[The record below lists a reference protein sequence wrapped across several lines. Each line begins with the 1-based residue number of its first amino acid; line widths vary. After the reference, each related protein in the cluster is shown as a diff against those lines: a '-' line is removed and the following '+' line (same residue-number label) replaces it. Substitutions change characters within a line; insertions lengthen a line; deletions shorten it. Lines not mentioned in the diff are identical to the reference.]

1 MGSHYF
7 TDRGDILSLQSLICN
22 FNLRAKTQSLYYKYG
37 FELRYVPVKTA
48 TYMPKKYTAQ
58 VEAIQTRSVQMIAK
72 KQEKTEAKPQHSSLL
87 AALQI
92 PARQPSARL
101 SLGVKR
107 LGFSLLSVMATIMMF
122 SKQTQAEQTLLIM
135 GDSISAGYGLKP
147 DRGWVTLLQD
157 KIQNTDLSQTKVINA
172 SVSGETTA
180 GGLSRLPRLLEAHEP
195 TAVIIELG
203 GNDGLRGYP
212 ISAMNKN
219 LSKMIELSKASNAK
233 ILLVGMQIPPN
244 YGKRYAR
251 LFDDSFEK
259 IAAEE
264 DVPLLPF
271 FLDDIVLVPGMMQAD
286 GIHPNEKAQAQLL
299 SNIWAQLKALLTSG

>member
-1 MGSHYF
+1 
-7 TDRGDILSLQSLICN
+7 
-22 FNLRAKTQSLYYKYG
+22 
-37 FELRYVPVKTA
+37 
-48 TYMPKKYTAQ
+48 
-58 VEAIQTRSVQMIAK
+58 MIAK
-72 KQEKTEAKPQHSSLL
+72 KQEKTEAKPQYTTLL
-87 AALQI
+87 ATFQI
-92 PARQPSARL
+92 PARLP
-101 SLGVKR
+101 LGVKR

-122 SKQTQAEQTLLIM
+122 SKQAQAEQTLLIM

-157 KIQNTDLSQTKVINA
+157 KIQNTEFMATKVINA

-180 GGLSRLPRLLEAHEP
+180 GGLSRLPMLLKAHQP
-195 TAVIIELG
+195 NAIVIELG

-244 YGKRYAR
+244 YGNRYAR
-251 LFDDSFEK
+251 LFDESFET

-286 GIHPNEKAQAQLL
+286 GIHPNEEAQAQLL
-299 SNIWAQLKALLTSG
+299 NNIWKQLKELLTSA

>member
-1 MGSHYF
+1 M
-7 TDRGDILSLQSLICN
+7 IAIKQ
-22 FNLRAKTQSLYYKYG
+22 AKTGAAPRITSL
-37 FELRYVPVKTA
+37 VA
-48 TYMPKKYTAQ
+48 
-58 VEAIQTRSVQMIAK
+58 AIQT
-72 KQEKTEAKPQHSSLL
+72 
-87 AALQI
+87 
-92 PARQPSARL
+92 PAHRL
-101 SLGVKR
+101 PTPLTRLRLTLKR

-122 SKQTQAEQTLLIM
+122 SKQTHAEQTLLIM

-251 LFDDSFEK
+251 LFDESFEK